1 MNDMALTR
9 VTVTVPVALLKE
21 ADRRAGALQRS
32 RSWVVAEALR
42 RFLAD
47 PLPPIGRAPAA
58 LAVRE
63 PVMAPYLA
71 SPDPQ
76 RLAQL
81 EADLALTPEQRVWE
95 ADRTLRQA
103 ESAAAAAAA
112 RPPRVRAIRSFDRYE
127 DFVDWRRVRD
137 LVP

>member
-1 MNDMALTR
+1 MALAR
-9 VTVTVPVALLKE
+9 VTVTVPAALLKE

-42 RFLAD
+42 RLLAD

-112 RPPRVRAIRSFDRYE
+112 AAARPPRVRAIRSFDRYE

>member
-1 MNDMALTR
+1 MALAR
-9 VTVTVPVALLKE
+9 VTVTLPAPLLKQ
-21 ADRRAGALQRS
+21 ADRRASALQRS

-42 RFLAD
+42 RFLAAS
-47 PLPPIGRAPAA
+47 LQQGGRAPAA
-58 LAVRE
+58 LVVRE
-63 PVMAPYLA
+63 SAERAYLA
-71 SPDPQ
+71 GPDPQ

-81 EADLALTPEQRVWE
+81 EADVALTPEQRVFE
-95 ADRTLRQA
+95 AERTSRQA
-103 ESAAAAAAA
+103 ETAATAAAA

>member
-1 MNDMALTR
+1 MALAR
-9 VTVTVPVALLKE
+9 VTVTVPSRLLKE
-21 ADRRAGALQRS
+21 ADRRASALQRS

-42 RFLAD
+42 SFLAD
-47 PLPPIGRAPAA
+47 PLQPIGRAPAA

-63 PVMAPYLA
+63 PVIASYLA
-71 SPDPQ
+71 NPDPQ

-95 ADRTLRQA
+95 ADRALRQA
-103 ESAAAAAAA
+103 EAAAAAAAA